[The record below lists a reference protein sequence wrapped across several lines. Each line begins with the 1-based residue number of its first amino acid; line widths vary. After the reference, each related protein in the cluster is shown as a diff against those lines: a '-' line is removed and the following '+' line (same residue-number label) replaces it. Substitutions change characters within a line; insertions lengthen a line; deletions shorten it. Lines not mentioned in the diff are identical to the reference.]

1 LKAASPQTGPGLANA
16 AYDSIYSK
24 ALTLVPNA
32 AHVIPFSVPTSVVH
46 LLRHLAPQLVYIQ
59 EDLAGVGGEHLA
71 QIKGWVGR
79 VVVVANGGD
88 LEQAERG

>member
-1 LKAASPQTGPGLANA
+1 VNTLSPAEA
-16 AYDSIYSK
+16 AYDHLYSQ
-24 ALTLVPNA
+24 ALTLVPHP
-32 AHVIPFSVPTSVVH
+32 AHIIPFSVSISFVH

-79 VVVVANGGD
+79 VVLVANGAD
-88 LEQAERG
+88 LEPAGRG